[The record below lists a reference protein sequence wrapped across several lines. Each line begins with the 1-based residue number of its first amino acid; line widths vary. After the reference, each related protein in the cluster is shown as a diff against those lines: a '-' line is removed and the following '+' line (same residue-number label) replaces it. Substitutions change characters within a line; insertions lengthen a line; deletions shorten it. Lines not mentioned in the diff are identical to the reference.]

1 MKKLCLLTALAA
13 VTALSACNPGG
24 PTYITSSN
32 APMSQINVSATGKA
46 DVAPDRA
53 IVTAGVM
60 TQGKT
65 AREAMIANATLM
77 TAVYDELEAAGIP
90 KSNVATSQLSLQP
103 RFNYQNRRAPK
114 IDGYDARNNVTVK
127 ADNLDKVGPMLD
139 ALVAAGVNNINGVQF
154 TVKDPKA
161 AKSKAREDAIREAK
175 AQAQSMA
182 DAAGVKLGRLMS
194 LSESGGY
201 SRPQPM
207 AYARMEMAADG
218 GGASTPISAGEQT
231 MSVTVNMSYAI
242 GE

>member
-1 MKKLCLLTALAA
+1 MQI
-13 VTALSACNPGG
+13 P
-24 PTYITSSN
+24 
-32 APMSQINVSATGKA
+32 QINVSATGQA

-65 AREAMIANATLM
+65 AREAMMANATLM

-90 KSNVATSQLSLQP
+90 KKNVTTSQLSLQP
-103 RFNYQNRRAPK
+103 RFDYRDRRSPK

-127 ADNLDKVGPMLD
+127 ADDLDKVGPMLD
-139 ALVAAGVNNINGVQF
+139 ALVAAGVNNINGVNF

-161 AKSKAREDAIREAK
+161 ARDKARDDAIRAAKDQAEA
-175 AQAQSMA
+175 MA
-182 DAAGVKLGRLMS
+182 AAAGVKLGKLMS

-201 SRPQPM
+201 NPRPV

-218 GGASTPISAGEQT
+218 GGATPISAGEQT

-242 GE
+242 AE